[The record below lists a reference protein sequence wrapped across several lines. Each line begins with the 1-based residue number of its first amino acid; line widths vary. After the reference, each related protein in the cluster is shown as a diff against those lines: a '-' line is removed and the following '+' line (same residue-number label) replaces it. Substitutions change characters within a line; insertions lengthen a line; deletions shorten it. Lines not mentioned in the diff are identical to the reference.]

1 MYPFGTNN
9 DSSEAQ
15 PLTNPTEVVGHIGD
29 NSAEVIVIGDDGS
42 CVEDPDNPGYCLTE
56 IIDNVDPEDWF
67 SLSAAPNLKVALY
80 VEGLLVDND
89 DGTSSYSYDGIDV
102 SLLLYNS
109 DGTLADFA
117 YTSASDSLYQEI
129 VMPDSGD
136 FFIVVK
142 SNTGHSKYV
151 LQLGPMILEQV
162 LNKVLIILQI

>member
-1 MYPFGTNN
+1 MWKI
-9 DSSEAQ
+9 Q
-15 PLTNPTEVVGHIGD
+15 IIQ
-29 NSAEVIVIGDDGS
+29 VIVHRNYRQCRSI
-42 CVEDPDNPGYCLTE
+42 
-56 IIDNVDPEDWF
+56 EDWF
-67 SLSAAPNLKVALY
+67 GLSAAPNLKVALY

-151 LQLGPMILEQV
+151 LQLG
-162 LNKVLIILQI
+162 

>member
-1 MYPFGTNN
+1 M
-9 DSSEAQ
+9 
-15 PLTNPTEVVGHIGD
+15 
-29 NSAEVIVIGDDGS
+29 
-42 CVEDPDNPGYCLTE
+42 EDPDNPGYCLTE

-67 SLSAAPNLKVALY
+67 SSAAPNLKVALY

-151 LQLGPMILEQV
+151 LQLPPMILEQV
-162 LNKVLIILQI
+162 LNKVLIILQIVDLYLIYLLDQLLIQKLTHLIY